1 MEKEFWL
8 QRWQEQQ
15 IGFHEGRFNNS
26 LVQYWPQLKTPKAA
40 CVFVPLCGK
49 SQDMV
54 FFAEQGMHVIGI
66 ELSALAVEAF
76 FQEQDLTPDVS
87 QEGELQ
93 CYRAGPYTLYCG
105 DVFAL
110 HHEHLKDC
118 HWVYDRAA
126 LIALPYESTIISSR
140 AIASDEFLFACAP
153 DHPLAKRV
161 PLTAED
167 LSSEALLLLEDGHCL
182 RDHVLSACSAGAA
195 RSDFAATSLHTLV
208 QMVKSGLGAT
218 LLPAMAVKAGLVDRL
233 GLTVKPFDPPIVGRE
248 IGIAWRKGSAR
259 ADEAAQLGEAIR
271 TLLDAD

>member
-76 FQEQDLTPDVS
+76 FQEQDLTPDIS
-87 QEGELQ
+87 QEDELQ

-126 LIALPYESTIISSR
+126 LIALPESMRSHYCR
-140 AIASDEFLFACAP
+140 Q
-153 DHPLAKRV
+153 LANILPRPCRSLV
-161 PLTAED
+161 IT
-167 LSSEALLLLEDGHCL
+167 LEYD
-182 RDHVLSACSAGAA
+182 
-195 RSDFAATSLHTLV
+195 
-208 QMVKSGLGAT
+208 QGL
-218 LLPAMAVKAGLVDRL
+218 KAGPPFSISPDSLSELYCEIAEIETL
-233 GLTVKPFDPPIVGRE
+233 GNCTEEVKGISAIEHSFALTYR
-248 IGIAWRKGSAR
+248 
-259 ADEAAQLGEAIR
+259 
-271 TLLDAD
+271 